1 MTTAVTYRKDLWGS
15 IAISSI
21 IEARVGIKGVF
32 GVVMQRHF
40 IVILYF
46 VVIIQQYQL
55 TDNIR
60 LFLAAASF

>member
-15 IAISSI
+15 IVISSI
-21 IEARVGIKGVF
+21 IDARVGIKGVF
-32 GVVMQRHF
+32 GVVMHRHF

-55 TDNIR
+55 TE
-60 LFLAAASF
+60 AV